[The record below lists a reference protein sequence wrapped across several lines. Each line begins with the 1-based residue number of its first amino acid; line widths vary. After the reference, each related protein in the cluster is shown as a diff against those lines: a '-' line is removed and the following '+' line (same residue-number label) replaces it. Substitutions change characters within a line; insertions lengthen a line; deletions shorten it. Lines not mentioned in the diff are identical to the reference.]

1 MSTFRP
7 FRAVRPT
14 AELADKVAALPYDVY
29 SGEEAREYVK
39 DKPYSFLHVDKA
51 EIDLPRSTY
60 KYDDAVYARA
70 ASKLRHMK
78 ADGVFLQDDV
88 PGFYIMEQTW
98 RGRTQTGLVGCASID
113 DYLNS
118 VIKKHENTL
127 AAKEVDRIKHVSACN
142 ANTGPIF
149 LTYRENEDITAII
162 KGLKEAEA
170 PVYDFTTEDEV
181 HTRCW
186 VSIDI
191 LCHLFLLLTL

>member
-1 MSTFRP
+1 MATFRP

-29 SGEEAREYVK
+29 SGEEARKYVK

-60 KYDDAVYARA
+60 KYDDAVYERA

-98 RGRTQTGLVGCASID
+98 HGRTQTGLVCSMM
-113 DYLNS
+113 
-118 VIKKHENTL
+118 
-127 AAKEVDRIKHVSACN
+127 
-142 ANTGPIF
+142 
-149 LTYRENEDITAII
+149 
-162 KGLKEAEA
+162 
-170 PVYDFTTEDEV
+170 TT
-181 HTRCW
+181 
-186 VSIDI
+186 
-191 LCHLFLLLTL
+191 

>member
-78 ADGVFLQDDV
+78 ADGVGRCV
-88 PGFYIMEQTW
+88 PAG
-98 RGRTQTGLVGCASID
+98 RGPRLLHYGAD
-113 DYLNS
+113 
-118 VIKKHENTL
+118 L
-127 AAKEVDRIKHVSACN
+127 AGSHADRSRRLRLH
-142 ANTGPIF
+142 
-149 LTYRENEDITAII
+149 R
-162 KGLKEAEA
+162 
-170 PVYDFTTEDEV
+170 
-181 HTRCW
+181 
-186 VSIDI
+186 
-191 LCHLFLLLTL
+191 